1 MDLTGNKDADL
12 LILGNLDDRTL
23 FQYCEIGKYNEY
35 VNRICNDEYFWM
47 NRLLKTFGNVEKRKE
62 RTWKNFY
69 LNLVYYNEEYPTRK
83 MVPYDAE
90 IPAPGQLTPSI
101 LVDDSKFVP
110 LMTKIATN
118 NDFDILNYL
127 MASKGFN
134 DWEKGLEGAIN
145 GRNVIMV
152 KYFLNRIP
160 IDRRDYH
167 SFLLQAIHKG
177 DVDIVNIFLSLFD
190 PDDLPSRTKAVALS
204 TQAEAG
210 NIAFLKAIFPVLK
223 ADKKVLL
230 KLIDFYIAEFTNNN
244 VRFKE
249 VFPFLVDTYFSLGG
263 KKNKLAKLI
272 KSNLSDFKKN
282 KDQSFPNL
290 LKKYL

>member
-23 FQYCEIGKYNEY
+23 FQYCEIGKDNEY

-47 NRLLKTFGNVEKRKE
+47 NRLLKTFGHVEKRKE

-83 MVPYDAE
+83 MVPYDVE
-90 IPAPGQLTPSI
+90 IPVPGQLTPSI

-127 MASKGFN
+127 MAFKGFN
-134 DWEKGLEGAIN
+134 NWEKGIEGAIN

-160 IDRRDYH
+160 PDRRDYR
-167 SFLLQAIHKG
+167 SFLLQAIHRG

-190 PDDLPSRTKAVALS
+190 PDILNSGTKAYALS
-204 TQAEAG
+204 TQAEKG
-210 NIAFLKAIFPVLK
+210 NIAFLKLIFPILK
-223 ADKKVLL
+223 VDKKVLL
-230 KLIDFYIAEFTNNN
+230 KLIDFYIADFTENY
-244 VRFKE
+244 VRIKE

-272 KSNLSDFKKN
+272 KNNLSDFKKH
-282 KDQSFPNL
+282 KDQTFPNL